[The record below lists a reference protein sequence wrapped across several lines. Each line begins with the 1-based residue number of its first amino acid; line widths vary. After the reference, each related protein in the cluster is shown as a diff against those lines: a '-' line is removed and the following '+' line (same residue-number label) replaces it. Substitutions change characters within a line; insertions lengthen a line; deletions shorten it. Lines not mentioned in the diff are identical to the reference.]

1 MKLED
6 HKTVMLNEEC
16 NAILLNK
23 FPSKLKDPGSFSIP
37 CIIGNLKF
45 DNILCDFGASINYSL
60 SLFLGHWIW
69 DNRSRLLSH
78 SNWQIDR

>member
-23 FPSKLKDPGSFSIP
+23 FPSKLKDP
-37 CIIGNLKF
+37 
-45 DNILCDFGASINYSL
+45 
-60 SLFLGHWIW
+60 
-69 DNRSRLLSH
+69 
-78 SNWQIDR
+78 